1 MWNLICQN
9 RAEVIMASLPY
20 LFVPIHTVKVCPK
33 LLKIGH
39 VPETYG
45 TGKLEALE
53 IGDLTP
59 LSHFHDATS
68 KKLGLHVE
76 YKLKNLF

>member
-1 MWNLICQN
+1 
-9 RAEVIMASLPY
+9 MASLPY
-20 LFVPIHTVKVCPK
+20 LFTPIHTVKVCPK

-39 VPETYG
+39 VLETYG

-53 IGDLTP
+53 IGDLTLP
-59 LSHFHDATS
+59 SRFHDATP
-68 KKLGLHVE
+68 KKLGWHVE